1 VLPYIRIGRC
11 LVIGIVTRRH
21 PKSALVPL
29 RVPLAMRDGLSAHRC
44 TWPDTLS
51 YGAPPRP
58 EPARPAPPRRGTRRP
73 PGRYLADWSRRT
85 QWPAPGTTTV
95 RTRSLCTASCRGA
108 IGESGGTSGLQAAHA
123 SISALLQELSRSI
136 RATCPAWRAIA
147 SRKSSFSA
155 TNPGPACD
163 SRLAGPGPR
172 ARAHRPCPAG
182 QPQHAAPGGHP
193 ASARR
198 ARPARA
204 GRPRQ

>member
-1 VLPYIRIGRC
+1 MNWASFPHLD
-11 LVIGIVTRRH
+11 RH
-21 PKSALVPL
+21 PSASEISTRAITRAISHAGRTVSSS
-29 RVPLAMRDGLSAHRC
+29 V
-44 TWPDTLS
+44 
-51 YGAPPRP
+51 YV
-58 EPARPAPPRRGTRRP
+58 ARPAELRSASSSRACESRATSARNASTAR
-73 PGRYLADWSRRT
+73 RYLADWSRRT
-85 QWPAPGTTTV
+85 QWPAPGTATV
-95 RTRSLCTASCRGA
+95 WTRSLCTASCRGA

-147 SRKSSFSA
+147 SMKSSFSA
-155 TNPGPACD
+155 TNPGRACD

-198 ARPARA
+198 ARPAHA